1 VTDGD
6 ATTAWTFATAEGTAG
21 IAVIFLAGPRAFEI
35 LSRVFRPAGKERVRF
50 EKGRLF
56 YGHVADDET
65 ILDEVIVGPFPEGN
79 SLFRGPL
86 AEINCHGGVVCSREV
101 GALLSRLGARGM
113 EPRTF
118 SKAFSRLASHEEH
131 ALEMMIHAG
140 TRRAVDVAHGA
151 LAGAGRERLEHI
163 RAASSDRTPA
173 GKKRAL
179 DLIRRTLAAAR
190 RADALLGPRRLAVA
204 GPPNVGKSSLV
215 NALAG
220 EERLL
225 VDPLPGTTRD
235 TVEISLALSGW
246 PITLIDTAGV
256 RATDDDM
263 ESLGVRRG
271 LTATR
276 EADVVLLVLD
286 ARRIDRALFDRVRG
300 MTRSPIVVALNK
312 IDLLVDGVSGQDFA
326 EPAFP
331 TCAITGQ
338 GLPELGAA
346 LLAAAGLYDEHDPQ
360 ETLLLVP
367 DAVEEIL
374 DIERRITSEV

>member
-1 VTDGD
+1 VSDGGP
-6 ATTAWTFATAEGTAG
+6 TTAWTFATAEGAAG

-35 LSRVFRPAGKERVRF
+35 LSRVFRPAGKERARF
-50 EKGRLF
+50 EKGRLL
-56 YGHVADDET
+56 YGHVIDDET

-86 AEINCHGGVVCSREV
+86 TEINCHGGVVCSREV
-101 GALLSRLGARGM
+101 GALLSRLGARAM

-131 ALEMMIHAG
+131 ALAMMIHAG
-140 TRRAVDVAHGA
+140 TRRAVDVARDA
-151 LAGAGRERLEHI
+151 LAGAGRERLARI
-163 RAASSDRTPA
+163 RAASADTTPV
-173 GKKRAL
+173 GKERAL
-179 DLIRRTLAAAR
+179 DLISRTLAAAR
-190 RADALLGPRRLAVA
+190 RADAFLGPRRLAVA
-204 GPPNVGKSSLV
+204 GPPNVGKSSLI

-235 TVEISLALSGW
+235 TVDISLALSGW
-246 PITLIDTAGV
+246 PITVIDTAGV
-256 RATDDDM
+256 RATGDDV
-263 ESLGVRRG
+263 ENLGVRRG

-286 ARRIDRALFDRVRG
+286 ARRIDRALFDRLRG

-312 IDLLVDGVSGQDFA
+312 IDLLVGEAPAQDFA
-326 EPAFP
+326 DPAFL

-338 GLPELGAA
+338 GLPALGTA
-346 LLAAAGLYDEHDPQ
+346 LLAAAGLYDQHAPQ
-360 ETLLLVP
+360 ETLLLAP
-367 DAVEEIL
+367 DAIEEIL
-374 DIERRITSEV
+374 DIERRITSET